1 MAKKDAIDSVDEQ
14 TTEVATVEATA
25 VAAPS
30 RGFQVETNQEDMMIP
45 FLKVVQQ
52 LSDEVT
58 AGKDKHNAAVKAG
71 DVYDGVTRTV
81 YTNDDIIICG
91 IKKYFAEWTPEVRGK
106 LVGKHKPLSDIVV
119 NAVKKPQVSDKGV
132 EYSTLETATGNHLI
146 ETYGVV
152 CLIKHNGIALP
163 AIFTLAKT
171 SFMAGKSLNTLLVM
185 HQQMGVP
192 LFTFSTSVTSNTKG
206 SWYKPV
212 FNFKGYEEDQAII
225 SMAQG
230 LSGIVDKLLFSFHS
244 AELDDAAAAPVAAD
258 NDLPI

>member
-1 MAKKDAIDSVDEQ
+1 MAKKDAVDKVDDQ
-14 TTEVATVEATA
+14 PTEVATVEATA

-30 RGFQVETNQEDMMIP
+30 SGFQVETNQEDMLIP

-52 LSDEVT
+52 LSDETT
-58 AGKDKHNAAVKAG
+58 AGKDKYNAAVKAG
-71 DVYDGVTRTV
+71 DIYDGVTRTV
-81 YTNDDIIICG
+81 YTGAEIIICG
-91 IKKYFAEWTPEVRGK
+91 IKKYFAEWTPEIRGK
-106 LVGKHKPLSDIVV
+106 LVGKHKPLSDVV
-119 NAVKKPQVSDKGV
+119 INAIKVPQKSDKGV
-132 EYSTLETATGNHLI
+132 DYTTLETATGNHLI

-192 LFTFSTSVTSNTKG
+192 LFTFGTSITSNTKG

-212 FNFKGYEEDQAII
+212 FNFKGYEDDAATIN
-225 SMAQG
+225 MAQG
-230 LSGIVDKLLFSFHS
+230 LSSIVDKLLFSFHS
-244 AELDDAAAAPVAAD
+244 AEVEDTTAPVAEE